1 MKCLRLIGLGSA
13 LLLLVCLSSSAVQSS
28 GGLNEKKST
37 DASSVSSATTSSAA
51 SAGGLT
57 ATITS
62 LDWRARALAACARRG
77 CDGLLL
83 IAIALVETQ
92 GQPDPDDTWHEDKVS
107 WGRYGMQV
115 LTGARWV
122 YGHWRSRLSGHEAI
136 AVEQALMDPERG
148 ADLAAQQLSW
158 CQRRTKRTASAA
170 RCWNP
175 RDGDYPRRL
184 MMEYK
189 RLKKEA
195 AINQKIAYA
204 KGTP

>member
-1 MKCLRLIGLGSA
+1 MKCPQHSGSSLVFALALSLYMLSAKPPDGSLGP
-13 LLLLVCLSSSAVQSS
+13 
-28 GGLNEKKST
+28 
-37 DASSVSSATTSSAA
+37 SAA
-51 SAGGLT
+51 SSTTTST
-57 ATITS
+57 AASADARAATLNTS
-62 LDWRARALAACARRG
+62 SSDWRARALAACTRHG

-92 GQPDPDDTWHEDKVS
+92 GQPDPDDTWHADKVS

-122 YGHWRSRLSGHEAI
+122 YGRWRSRLSGHEAI

-148 ADLAAQQLSW
+148 PDLAAQQLAW
-158 CQRRTKRTASAA
+158 CQRRARRIAGAA

-175 RDGDYPRRL
+175 RDSAYPAKV
-184 MMEYK
+184 MAEYR

-195 AINQKIAYA
+195 TGNQRIALI
-204 KGTP
+204 GR

>member
-1 MKCLRLIGLGSA
+1 MSGKTSIEWTDVTWNPLRGCTR
-13 LLLLVCLSSSAVQSS
+13 V
-28 GGLNEKKST
+28 
-37 DASSVSSATTSSAA
+37 
-51 SAGGLT
+51 SAG
-57 ATITS
+57 
-62 LDWRARALAACARRG
+62 
-77 CDGLLL
+77 CDHCY
-83 IAIALVETQ
+83 
-92 GQPDPDDTWHEDKVS
+92 P
-107 WGRYGMQV
+107 
-115 LTGARWV
+115 
-122 YGHWRSRLSGHEAI
+122 HWRSRLSGHEAI

-184 MMEYK
+184 MMEYQ
-189 RLKKEA
+189 RVKKEA